1 MTSRRNTIQKDL
13 VRNTVYEMRRHV
25 TANEVYE
32 FIKEAYPT
40 IGKGTVYRN
49 LDILVEEGALRKVEV
64 PNGPNRFDFTLKNHY
79 HVRCIKCGEI
89 FDVDMDQIPD
99 LLERIHNT
107 HGIEFV
113 DYDISFKGC
122 LLYTSIKLM
131 QEKIEFFKMDS
142 GKISIEYNAI
152 SGWVIIINGNREIL
166 CQRDD
171 PKFDIFKH

>member
-64 PNGPNRFDFTLKNHY
+64 PDGPNRFDFILKNHY
-79 HVRCIKCGEI
+79 HVRCVNCGEI
-89 FDVDMDQIPD
+89 SDVDMDEILG
-99 LLERIHNT
+99 LLEKIHDT
-107 HGIEFV
+107 HGTDFLG
-113 DYDISFKGC
+113 YDILFKGIC
-122 LLYTSIKLM
+122 PKCQKKIKDG
-131 QEKIEFFKMDS
+131 QI
-142 GKISIEYNAI
+142 Y
-152 SGWVIIINGNREIL
+152 
-166 CQRDD
+166 
-171 PKFDIFKH
+171 

>member
-13 VRNTVYEMRRHV
+13 VRNAVYEMRRHV

-64 PNGPNRFDFTLKNHY
+64 PDGPNRFDFTLKNHY

-89 FDVDMDQIPD
+89 SDVDMDQIPD

-107 HGIEFV
+107 HGIEFM
-113 DYDISFKGC
+113 DYDISFKGIC
-122 LLYTSIKLM
+122 PKCRENVKDEQHGYESKVQKSSKENGGKRDGRKQICRNTDR
-131 QEKIEFFKMDS
+131 EEFTGGICRGIT
-142 GKISIEYNAI
+142 GK
-152 SGWVIIINGNREIL
+152 
-166 CQRDD
+166 
-171 PKFDIFKH
+171 K

>member
-49 LDILVEEGALRKVEV
+49 LDILVEEGALKKVEV
-64 PNGPNRFDFTLKNHY
+64 PDGPNRFDFILKNHY

-89 FDVDMDQIPD
+89 FDVDMDKY
-99 LLERIHNT
+99 RIC
-107 HGIEFV
+107 GKEF
-113 DYDISFKGC
+113 I
-122 LLYTSIKLM
+122 TLM
-131 QEKIEFFKMDS
+131 ELNLWIMIFHLKAFAR
-142 GKISIEYNAI
+142 NA
-152 SGWVIIINGNREIL
+152 GR
-166 CQRDD
+166 R
-171 PKFDIFKH
+171 